1 MKKATLTVL
10 LALCLA
16 LLLTACG
23 GEETISGRITEYLRG
38 DAGVNGF
45 LMERDR
51 RTVGVRLDEKSGI
64 YPDLVIITEKALR
77 DAEYPGSARS
87 GKSSKKSRNLHRRK
101 PGWKTP

>member
-16 LLLTACG
+16 LLLPACG

-45 LMERDR
+45 LMERD
-51 RTVGVRLDEKSGI
+51 LSLI
-64 YPDLVIITEKALR
+64 HI
-77 DAEYPGSARS
+77 
-87 GKSSKKSRNLHRRK
+87 
-101 PGWKTP
+101 